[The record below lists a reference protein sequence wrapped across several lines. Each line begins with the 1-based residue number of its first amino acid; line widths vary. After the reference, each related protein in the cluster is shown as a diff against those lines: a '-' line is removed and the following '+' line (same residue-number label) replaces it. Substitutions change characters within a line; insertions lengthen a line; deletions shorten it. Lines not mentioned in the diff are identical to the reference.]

1 MNMKPNLIAIII
13 ILCLAITTT
22 PLVLAQ
28 TVTVGVTPG
37 NTFNYSY
44 KINWDST
51 NPAATVP
58 TQYQELNDTQF
69 IRITVI
75 TVAGSLINVDV
86 TRHFNN
92 GTEQTQNGNIDVNTQ
107 VLEIPYSVL
116 IMRANANPGE
126 KIYPAGG
133 HAILNDTA
141 TRTYSIGQVD
151 AVRYVSPDTIGSNSQ
166 KTEIYYDRTSG
177 VAVEYNFISQETS
190 GSYVTT
196 TRETVL
202 ISSWVIPEFPVT
214 TLLMILLVTI
224 PILLIAYKKKSLS
237 SPKFT
242 VLLKS

>member
-69 IRITVI
+69 IRISVI

-107 VLEIPYSVL
+107 VLEIPYAIL
-116 IMRANANPGE
+116 IIRANANPGE

-133 HAILNDTA
+133 HATLTDTA

-151 AVRYVSPDTIGSNSQ
+151 AVRYLSPDTTGSNSE
-166 KTEIYYDRTSG
+166 KTEIYYDRTNG
-177 VAVEYNFISQETS
+177 VAVEYNFITQETS

-196 TRETVL
+196 SRETVL
-202 ISSWVIPEFPVT
+202 INSWVIPEFPFAAV
-214 TLLMILLVTI
+214 LMIMLVAI
-224 PILLIAYKKKSLS
+224 PIVLVVYKKAALS
-237 SPKFT
+237 NHKFA
-242 VLLKS
+242 VALKQ

>member
-1 MNMKPNLIAIII
+1 MKPNLIAIII

-28 TVTVGVTPG
+28 TVTVGVNPG

-51 NPAATVP
+51 DPAATVP
-58 TQYQELNDTQF
+58 AQYQELNDTQF

-75 TVAGSLINVDV
+75 TVTGSLINVDV

-107 VLEIPYSVL
+107 VLEIPYTIL
-116 IMRANANPGE
+116 IIRANANPGE
-126 KIYPAGG
+126 KIYPDGG
-133 HAILNDTA
+133 HAILTDTA

-151 AVRYVSPDTIGSNSQ
+151 AVRYVSPDTIGGNSE
-166 KTEIYYDRTSG
+166 KTEIYYDRTDG
-177 VAVEYNFISQETS
+177 VAVEYNLISQETS

-202 ISSWVIPEFPVT
+202 INSWVIPEFPVT
-214 TLLMILLVTI
+214 TILMILLLAI
-224 PILLIAYKKKSLS
+224 PLLLIAYKKKSLS
-237 SPKFT
+237 NHKFA
-242 VLLKS
+242 VLFR